1 MVSRELCPRSL
12 SGLPAR
18 VFERPKLPVTAP
30 LVRRS
35 SEVLMRLIEEVVSI
49 RLLYGKGQVESCPSG
64 QNPNWHSVSDEFNPV
79 GGRETGCRFVIFVAG
94 DKPFGNQGTEDA
106 GRDVI
111 VVEGGD
117 FMQPAAAGVVH
128 AFFNR
133 GKKGGFFSGEL
144 NGHLGLVVFH
154 VINILQNK
162 QAMSAIVPLLNPA
175 Q

>member
-1 MVSRELCPRSL
+1 MVWKSQNEP
-12 SGLPAR
+12 
-18 VFERPKLPVTAP
+18 
-30 LVRRS
+30 
-35 SEVLMRLIEEVVSI
+35 
-49 RLLYGKGQVESCPSG
+49 CPSG
-64 QNPNWHSVSDEFNPV
+64 QNPNWHSVSNEFHPV
-79 GGRETGCRFVIFVAG
+79 CGGVARSFLGVAG
-94 DKPFGNQGTEDA
+94 NQPLLHKGAKNASRCTSL
-106 GRDVI
+106 I
-111 VVEGGD
+111 SQLVEPTATGI
-117 FMQPAAAGVVH
+117 VH